1 MTVQQLQYFLAA
13 ARHGTISGAAEAL
26 HMRQP
31 SLSEQIRRLEAELGV
46 DLFVRTSRGLVLTEA
61 GEAFLPEAEGA
72 VGGIERAREA
82 AVSVRELRGGT
93 VSFGTFGSARWYGL
107 VEVVER
113 LRAEHPDVRVRATG
127 QNSSEVAALVRDGGL
142 EAALVVLPI
151 DDQGLEVR
159 PVIRDEVLYAS
170 ADPER
175 VRQRMSIKRLAQA
188 RLILYDVRWGDVDP
202 TRRQLAGRAQ
212 RAGVRIEPIIE
223 VEDVEVALELV
234 ARGLGDTFIAR
245 AIAER
250 IELSAPLHTVRFTE
264 PVYDTFAFISRR
276 GARLSPG
283 MRAVVASVET
293 LLREQRRFGEP
304 V

>member
-26 HMRQP
+26 HLRQP

-107 VEVVER
+107 VDVVER

-159 PVIRDEVLYAS
+159 PVIRDEVLYTS

-175 VRQRMSIKRLAQA
+175 VKQRMSIKRLAEA
-188 RLILYDVRWGDVDP
+188 PLILYDVRWGDVDP
-202 TRRQLAGRAQ
+202 TRRQLASRAQ

-234 ARGLGDTFIAR
+234 ARGLGDSFIAR

-293 LLREQRRFGEP
+293 LLREQQRFGEP